1 MTDWTTARVTP
12 EKLAELRRLLE
23 RAIEIKQ
30 GGSNR

>member
-12 EKLAELRRLLE
+12 EIQAELRRLLE

-30 GGSNR
+30 GGSNE

>member
-12 EKLAELRRLLE
+12 ETLAELRRLLE

-30 GGSNR
+30 GGSNE

>member
-1 MTDWTTARVTP
+1 MPDLTP

-30 GGSNR
+30 GGSNE